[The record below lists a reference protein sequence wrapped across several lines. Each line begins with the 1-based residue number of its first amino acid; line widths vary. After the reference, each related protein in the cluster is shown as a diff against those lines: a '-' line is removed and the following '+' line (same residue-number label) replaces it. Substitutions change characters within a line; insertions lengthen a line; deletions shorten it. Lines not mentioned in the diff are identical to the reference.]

1 MSFRILVIDDSV
13 TVRQAVMKF
22 LTAEGYDVVTTADAA
37 KVLDIIKQIEPDLVI
52 SDIMMP
58 EMDGYTFLRHV
69 RKEKS
74 LRSLPVI
81 LMSSKKREAMQDL
94 FAYEGVSGYLE
105 KPFTQEELTE
115 LIKKTLRQ
123 REKE

>member
-1 MSFRILVIDDSV
+1 MSLRILVIDDSV

-22 LTAEGYDVVTTADAA
+22 LTAEGYDVVTTSDAA

-69 RKEKS
+69 RREKS
-74 LRSLPVI
+74 LGSLPVI
-81 LMSSKKREAMQDL
+81 LMSAKKREAMQDL

-105 KPFTQEELTE
+105 KPFTQEQLTE

>member
-1 MSFRILVIDDSV
+1 
-13 TVRQAVMKF
+13 MKF

-37 KVLDIIKQIEPDLVI
+37 RVLDIIKQIEPDLVI

-69 RKEKS
+69 RQEKS

-81 LMSSKKREAMQDL
+81 LMSTKKREAMQDL

-105 KPFTQEELTE
+105 KPFTQKELTE

-123 REKE
+123 RDRE